1 MNNMIGKLKSHKSP
15 LNRSIIAIAGCVL
28 VLCLAAALAISPIG
42 SGNKVMAAS
51 PTVAIDMINYGTN
64 SGGVDQTIINAHP
77 EFLVD
82 NSPAG
87 PWRGDANISEFT
99 AAGIKYFEYIDGG
112 YEGTQARSIP
122 NDVASNLNYIT
133 AIAKAGA
140 YGIFLDEVSSN
151 PNTASISYLSQIYN
165 AAHALGL
172 KVVFNTGVDSW
183 SDSLMSYCDYI
194 NTSEVWNNTAL
205 TANQTKWASRTWVL
219 TEGVNDATTA
229 ANLTEGAWSKGLLAE
244 YACSEYGTV
253 PSWMPTYYSLISG
266 SSPVTSAP
274 NINTTTLATGTVDTT
289 YSQTLA
295 ANGGTA
301 PYTWTITSGT
311 LPSGLSLSS
320 NGVISGTP
328 DTGVDPSIVFKV
340 TDSNG
345 ATASHTLS
353 ITINSSTTIA
363 GNTVGTVA
371 GAPVSSGGD
380 NEYDLYLT
388 ITSTTVSG
396 FTAGQQVWCAATTLD
411 FPNLLTVGVSLA
423 GNLSNS
429 LGWWEFEATS
439 ASPPALTPPTA
450 TAPTVATSTATSIT
464 SSGAIINGTL
474 SSLGSSSSV
483 PVSFNWGLNSNYGN
497 STAAQ
502 TMTSSSVFT
511 ATLTGLTP
519 DTTYHFRAVAAGS
532 GTVYGSD
539 ITFTTGSA
547 VAPPV
552 ANSPATGNTTGIV
565 ISVPVSSGAANEYD
579 LYLKITSTTV
589 YGIKVGKQVWLAASA
604 TEYPNLLTVGSTING
619 NLNNSVGWWVIK

>member
-1 MNNMIGKLKSHKSP
+1 MNNITGKLTSYKRPFK
-15 LNRSIIAIAGCVL
+15 RSVLAAAGCAL
-28 VLCLAAALAISPIG
+28 ALCLAAALAISPIG
-42 SGNKVMAAS
+42 VTDKVMAAS

-64 SGGVDQTIINAHP
+64 SGGVDQMIINAHP

-87 PWRGDANISEFT
+87 PWKGDANISEYT

-112 YEGTQARSIP
+112 YEDTEAMSIP
-122 NDVASNLNYIT
+122 NDLASNFNYIT
-133 AIAKAGA
+133 AIAKDGA

-151 PNTASISYLSQIYN
+151 PDAASISYLSQIYN
-165 AAHALGL
+165 AAHALRL
-172 KVVFNTGVDSW
+172 KVVFNIGVDSW

-205 TANQTKWASRTWVL
+205 TASQTKWASRSWVL
-219 TEGVNDATTA
+219 TQGVNDAATA

-244 YACSEYGTV
+244 YACIEYGTV

-274 NINTTTLATGTVDTT
+274 NINTTTLATGTVDIA

-295 ANGGTA
+295 ANGGIA

-311 LPSGLSLSS
+311 LPSGLILSS
-320 NGVISGTP
+320 NGIISGTP

-345 ATASHTLS
+345 ATASQSLS

-363 GNTVGTVA
+363 GNTVATVA

-396 FTAGQQVWCAATTLD
+396 FTAGQQVWCAATTSD
-411 FPNLLTVGVSLA
+411 FPNLLTVGVSLS
-423 GNLSNS
+423 GTLSNS
-429 LGWWEFEATS
+429 PGWWAFEAAS

-450 TAPTVATSTATSIT
+450 TAPAVATSTATSIT

-483 PVSFNWGLNSNYGN
+483 AVSFNWGLTSNYGN
-497 STAAQ
+497 TTVAQ

-519 DTTYHFRAVAAGS
+519 ATTYHVRAVAAGS
-532 GTVYGSD
+532 GTTYGSD

-552 ANSPATGNTTGIV
+552 DTSPATGNTTGIV
-565 ISVPVSSGAANEYD
+565 VSVPVSSGAANEYD

-589 YGIKVGKQVWLAASA
+589 YGVKVGKQVWLAASA
-604 TEYPNLLTVGSTING
+604 TEYPNLLTVGSTISG
-619 NLNNSVGWWVIK
+619 NLNNSPGWWVIQ